1 MFSGCTSLTEAPA
14 LPATELVNSCYSLMF
29 SGCTSLTSA
38 PDLLASTPEIY
49 CYWSMFNGCTN
60 LSYVKCL
67 ATNISANNCLT
78 YWLSG
83 VSSTGTFVKAA
94 NTQWPSG
101 ASGIPEGWTVQ
112 DAEAPDLDG
121 RWEGLRD
128 NDVAF
133 VALFEGSNLD
143 LYIIAWGQHY
153 VGTYQYA
160 DGAIVYT
167 ISEAYQAYTDVT
179 ATSHS
184 WEAGNLDASTLT
196 LSDGYDWY
204 QMDPDTLAN
213 YKEDLQ
219 EFSFL
224 LQDGNNSAT
233 SALFGLDI
241 VFTKVN

>member
-1 MFSGCTSLTEAPA
+1 MKRICTIFILALTAASCIQDPECPTNPPDAPK
-14 LPATELVNSCYSLMF
+14 LSVDE
-29 SGCTSLTSA
+29 TSVTRV
-38 PDLLASTPEIY
+38 
-49 CYWSMFNGCTN
+49 SM
-60 LSYVKCL
+60 V
-67 ATNISANNCLT
+67 
-78 YWLSG
+78 
-83 VSSTGTFVKAA
+83 V
-94 NTQWPSG
+94 
-101 ASGIPEGWTVQ
+101 
-112 DAEAPDLDG
+112 DG
-121 RWEGLRD
+121 RWEALRF
-128 NDVAF
+128 NDDPTSTAF